1 MKPNKYQ
8 QIVLDDL
15 RSFFVRWR
23 LTNNPATAFN
33 EHWLDKGVSRM
44 RPYHLAATSAPQI
57 CTKVPT
63 AGGKTLIGIYA
74 LQEILNAMDK
84 RQGEPRV
91 CVWLVPSL
99 SIKDQVLRR
108 FNMAGDGYWL
118 ALREALGHRV
128 SVLSKEDLLSGSG
141 KFNAQRVREEV
152 VIAVLTYDSLRSKKV
167 EGRKLYQSNSE
178 LSSFD
183 ADIALSE
190 PDESFDSDSLV
201 AALASLQPVVI
212 VDESHNATSEL
223 SRESID
229 RIKPS
234 CVFEL
239 TATPREKAN
248 IISFVD
254 AMALRDE
261 HMVKLPVVVRNLLD
275 QSAVISHA
283 IDLQKRLE
291 AEAVA
296 EQNNGGSYI
305 RPIVLFQAEPKN
317 KTDSLTFEK
326 LRDQLVKE
334 RNIDPSWIKIKTANV
349 DELKKE
355 DLLSPHCP
363 VRFII
368 TVNALKEGWDC
379 NFAYIL
385 ATLADRSSPIDV
397 EQILGRIL
405 RQPHIRKHGKVPLNM
420 SYVLT
425 ASTVFSEALEKI
437 VAGLN
442 RAGFS
447 RNDYRTPDAV
457 VPESNPQATTQQ
469 QAENNTF
476 ELTVT
481 GDLLSANNRTP
492 ELADANTSIAS
503 SDTQEAENES
513 SAPDINNYSV
523 DSTIQY
529 GEQTNNQLDST
540 ASNTNGQYIAPEQ
553 REMMNNFPIR
563 KDFAAEIAE
572 LKLPQFFRRAPAGSL
587 FNEKNGGAL
596 LDKNMLLEGF
606 KLVDCNINDFKA
618 NLSSGDVAQIDLKE
632 LNAEGIADYEPTRI
646 SLKPH
651 EITTLRNYLATLTPD
666 AKRRQLSGLVSSW
679 LGKMP
684 PLGEPDLRAYISK
697 LLERLTP
704 DELDSVVEQQNVFV
718 ETVRK
723 RVRLEMKN
731 YRQKTLAQW
740 VRTNTV
746 FAEESFSFPKETS
759 PVSLY
764 APTSNTL
771 YEREEKAKSS
781 DIEKNMTD
789 WLAESPNICWW
800 HRNHQTRGFFL
811 NGSINHYPDF
821 IARTHNGTIVLIE
834 TKGEHLKND
843 DSDTKVELGKLWQDC
858 VGRKFRY
865 IMVFEQTP
873 LDGAVSWQDA
883 IEMLSVI

>member
-15 RSFFVRWR
+15 RSFLVRWR
-23 LTNNPATAFN
+23 LTNNPVTAFN

-44 RPYHLAATSAPQI
+44 GPYHSAATNAPQI

-128 SVLSKEDLLSGSG
+128 SVLSKEDLLGGSG

-152 VIAVLTYDSLRSKKV
+152 FIAVLTYDSLRSKKV

-183 ADIALSE
+183 ADIAVSE
-190 PDESFDSDSLV
+190 PDEGFDSDSLV

-229 RIKPS
+229 RLKPS
-234 CVFEL
+234 CVLEL
-239 TATPREKAN
+239 TATPRQTAN

-291 AEAVA
+291 AEAIA
-296 EQNNGGSYI
+296 EQSNGGFYI

-326 LRDQLVKE
+326 LKDQLVKE

-355 DLLSPHCP
+355 DLLSPNCP

-405 RQPHIRKHGKVPLNM
+405 RQPNIRKHGKVPLNM

-425 ASTVFSEALEKI
+425 SSTVFSEALEKI

-447 RNDYRTPDAV
+447 RNDYRTPDAIEPV
-457 VPESNPQATTQQ
+457 SYQQTTQEQ
-469 QAENNTF
+469 TESTTF

-481 GDLLSANNRTP
+481 GELLSTTNENP
-492 ELADANTSIAS
+492 LATDINTSAAS
-503 SDTQEAENES
+503 SEALEAKANAS
-513 SAPDINNYSV
+513 TSDNNYSA

-529 GEQTNNQLDST
+529 GEAANSQLDSV
-540 ASNTNGQYIAPEQ
+540 ASKTDGQYIAPEQ

-572 LKLPQFFRRAPAGSL
+572 LKLPQFFRRAPTGSL
-587 FNEKNGGAL
+587 FIEKNGGAL

-606 KLVDCNINDFKA
+606 RLVDCNINDFKA

-684 PLGEPDLRAYISK
+684 PLSEPDLRAYISK

-746 FAEESFSFPKETS
+746 FADESFSFPKESS

-781 DIEKNMTD
+781 DIEKAMTD

-800 HRNHQTRGFFL
+800 HRNHQSRGFFL

-821 IARTHNGTIVLIE
+821 IARTYNGTIVLIE

-858 VGRKFRY
+858 AGRKFRY

-873 LDGAVSWQDA
+873 LDGALSWQDA
-883 IEMLSVI
+883 IEVLNAI

>member
-1 MKPNKYQ
+1 M
-8 QIVLDDL
+8 
-15 RSFFVRWR
+15 
-23 LTNNPATAFN
+23 
-33 EHWLDKGVSRM
+33 
-44 RPYHLAATSAPQI
+44 
-57 CTKVPT
+57 
-63 AGGKTLIGIYA
+63 
-74 LQEILNAMDK
+74 
-84 RQGEPRV
+84 
-91 CVWLVPSL
+91 
-99 SIKDQVLRR
+99 
-108 FNMAGDGYWL
+108 
-118 ALREALGHRV
+118 
-128 SVLSKEDLLSGSG
+128 
-141 KFNAQRVREEV
+141 
-152 VIAVLTYDSLRSKKV
+152 
-167 EGRKLYQSNSE
+167 
-178 LSSFD
+178 
-183 ADIALSE
+183 
-190 PDESFDSDSLV
+190 
-201 AALASLQPVVI
+201 
-212 VDESHNATSEL
+212 
-223 SRESID
+223 
-229 RIKPS
+229 
-234 CVFEL
+234 
-239 TATPREKAN
+239 
-248 IISFVD
+248 
-254 AMALRDE
+254 
-261 HMVKLPVVVRNLLD
+261 
-275 QSAVISHA
+275 
-283 IDLQKRLE
+283 
-291 AEAVA
+291 
-296 EQNNGGSYI
+296 
-305 RPIVLFQAEPKN
+305 LFQAEPKN

-355 DLLSPHCP
+355 DLLSPNCP

-405 RQPHIRKHGKVPLNM
+405 RQPNIRKHGKIPLNM

-425 ASTVFSEALEKI
+425 ASAVFSEALEKI

-447 RNDYRTPDAV
+447 RNDFRTPDAIE
-457 VPESNPQATTQQ
+457 PT
-469 QAENNTF
+469 NNQLAQNHSQPASTAF
-476 ELTVT
+476 ALSST
-481 GDLLSANNRTP
+481 GDLLSAANQQPQEPVKPIDNSSRSEPEASTTSTP
-492 ELADANTSIAS
+492 DVEVED
-503 SDTQEAENES
+503 
-513 SAPDINNYSV
+513 SV
-523 DSTIQY
+523 DATIQY
-529 GEQTNNQLDST
+529 GEYANSQLDAEAT
-540 ASNTNGQYIAPEQ
+540 KTDGQYIAPEQ

-563 KDFAAEIAE
+563 KDFAAEIVA
-572 LKLPQFFRRAPAGSL
+572 LKLPQFFRRAPADSL
-587 FNEKNGGAL
+587 FAEKNGGAL

-606 KLVDCNINDFKA
+606 KLVDCNTNDFKA

-632 LNAEGIADYEPTRI
+632 LSTEGIADYEPTRI
-646 SLKPH
+646 SLRKPH
-651 EITTLRNYLATLTPD
+651 EISTLRNYLATLSPE
-666 AKRRQLSGLVSSW
+666 AKRRQLAGMVSNW

-684 PLGEPDLRAYISK
+684 PLSEPDLRSYISK
-697 LLERLTP
+697 LLDRLTA

-718 ETVRK
+718 ESVRK

-731 YRQKTLAQW
+731 YRKKTLAQW

-746 FAEESFSFPKETS
+746 FADESFSFPKESS

-781 DIEKNMTD
+781 DIEKSMTD

-800 HRNHQTRGFFL
+800 HRNHQSRGFFL

-883 IEMLSVI
+883 TEMLNAI

>member
-15 RSFFVRWR
+15 RSFLARWR
-23 LTNNPATAFN
+23 LSNNPATAFS
-33 EHWLDKGVSRM
+33 EHWFEKGVSRM
-44 RPYHLAATSAPQI
+44 RPYHSAATTAPQI

-99 SIKDQVLRR
+99 SIKDQVLNR
-108 FNMAGDGYWL
+108 FNLAGDGYWL

-183 ADIALSE
+183 ADIAVSE
-190 PDESFDSDSLV
+190 PDEGFDSDSLV

-229 RIKPS
+229 RLKPS
-234 CVFEL
+234 CVLEL
-239 TATPREKAN
+239 TATPRQTAN

-291 AEAVA
+291 AEAIA
-296 EQNNGGSYI
+296 EQSNGGFYI

-326 LRDQLVKE
+326 LKDQLVKE

-355 DLLSPHCP
+355 DLLSPNCP

-405 RQPHIRKHGKVPLNM
+405 RQPNIRKHGKVPLNM

-425 ASTVFSEALEKI
+425 SSTVFSEALEKI

-447 RNDYRTPDAV
+447 RNDYRTPDAIEPV
-457 VPESNPQATTQQ
+457 SNQQTTQKQ
-469 QAENNTF
+469 TESTTF

-481 GDLLSANNRTP
+481 GELLSTTNENP
-492 ELADANTSIAS
+492 LATDINTSAAS
-503 SDTQEAENES
+503 SEALEAKANAITS
-513 SAPDINNYSV
+513 DNNYSA

-529 GEQTNNQLDST
+529 GEAANSQLDSL
-540 ASNTNGQYIAPEQ
+540 ASKTDGQYIAPEQ

-587 FNEKNGGAL
+587 FIEKNGGAL

-606 KLVDCNINDFKA
+606 RLVDCNINDFKA

-684 PLGEPDLRAYISK
+684 PLSEPDLRAYISK

-704 DELDSVVEQQNVFV
+704 DELDSV
-718 ETVRK
+718 
-723 RVRLEMKN
+723 
-731 YRQKTLAQW
+731 
-740 VRTNTV
+740 
-746 FAEESFSFPKETS
+746 
-759 PVSLY
+759 
-764 APTSNTL
+764 
-771 YEREEKAKSS
+771 
-781 DIEKNMTD
+781 
-789 WLAESPNICWW
+789 
-800 HRNHQTRGFFL
+800 
-811 NGSINHYPDF
+811 
-821 IARTHNGTIVLIE
+821 
-834 TKGEHLKND
+834 
-843 DSDTKVELGKLWQDC
+843 
-858 VGRKFRY
+858 
-865 IMVFEQTP
+865 
-873 LDGAVSWQDA
+873 
-883 IEMLSVI
+883 

>member
-8 QIVLDDL
+8 EVVLDDL
-15 RSFFVRWR
+15 RSFLARWR
-23 LTNNPATAFN
+23 LCNNPAAAFN
-33 EHWLDKGVSRM
+33 DHWVAKGVSRM
-44 RPYHLAATSAPQI
+44 RPYHVTATSAPQI

-74 LQEILNAMDK
+74 LKEIFNAMDK
-84 RQGEPRV
+84 RQGDPRV

-99 SIKDQVLRR
+99 SIKDQVLTR
-108 FNMAGDGYWL
+108 FNMVGDGYWL

-128 SVLSKEDLLSGSG
+128 SVLSKEELLSGSG
-141 KFNAQRVREEV
+141 KFNAQQVREEV
-152 VIAVLTYDSLRSKKV
+152 VVAVLTYDSLRSKIV

-178 LSSFD
+178 LSSFN
-183 ADIALSE
+183 ADIADSD
-190 PDESFDSDSLV
+190 PDDSFDSDSLV
-201 AALASLQPVVI
+201 AVLASLQPVVI

-229 RIKPS
+229 RLKPS
-234 CVFEL
+234 CVLEL
-239 TATPREKAN
+239 TATPRETAN

-275 QSAVISHA
+275 KSAVIAHA

-291 AEAVA
+291 EEALT
-296 EQNNGGSYI
+296 ELNISGTFI

-317 KTDSLTFEK
+317 KKDSLTFEK
-326 LRDQLVKE
+326 LRDQLIKE

-355 DLLSPHCP
+355 DLLSPNCP

-405 RQPHIRKHGKVPLNM
+405 RQPKIRKHGVIPLNM

-425 ASTVFSEALEKI
+425 ASAVFSEALEKI

-447 RNDYRTPDAV
+447 RNDFRTPDV
-457 VPESNPQATTQQ
+457 IEPDNNQPSSNHTQSTNHQ
-469 QAENNTF
+469 FVLSSTNS
-476 ELTVT
+476 
-481 GDLLSANNRTP
+481 LLSADSQQTP
-492 ELADANTSIAS
+492 GLVNSMPNTFTS
-503 SDTQEAENES
+503 EAEALSTKSMFES
-513 SAPDINNYSV
+513 DCSV
-523 DSTIQY
+523 DTTIQY
-529 GEQTNNQLDST
+529 AKYANSLLDAEAT
-540 ASNTNGQYIAPEQ
+540 KNDGLYIAPEL
-553 REMMNNFPIR
+553 REMMNTVRIR
-563 KDFAAEIAE
+563 KDFIGEIAE
-572 LKLPQFFRRAPAGSL
+572 LKLPQFFRYAPKESL
-587 FNEKNGGAL
+587 FAEANGGVL
-596 LDKNMLLEGF
+596 LDRNMLLEGF
-606 KLVDCNINDFKA
+606 RLVDCNTNDFKA

-632 LNAEGIADYEPTRI
+632 LSADGIADYEPTRI
-646 SLKPH
+646 SLKPR
-651 EITTLRNYLATLTPD
+651 EISALRNYLATLSPD
-666 AKRRQLSGLVSSW
+666 SKRQQLTGMVSNW

-684 PLGEPDLRAYISK
+684 PLSEPDLRAYISK
-697 LLERLTP
+697 LLDRLTA

-718 ETVRK
+718 ESVRK

-731 YRQKTLAQW
+731 YRKKKLAQW
-740 VRTNTV
+740 VRTDTV
-746 FAEESFSFPKETS
+746 FADKSFSFPKES
-759 PVSLY
+759 SLVNLY
-764 APTSNTL
+764 TPTSNTL
-771 YEREEKAKSS
+771 YEREEKAKST
-781 DIEKNMTD
+781 DLEKSMTD
-789 WLAESPNICWW
+789 WLAESPNIRWW
-800 HRNHQTRGFFL
+800 HRNNQTRGFFL

-821 IARTHNGTIVLIE
+821 IARTHSGTVVLIE

-858 VGRKFRY
+858 AGRGFRY

-873 LDGAVSWQDA
+873 LDGAICWQDA
-883 IEMLSVI
+883 IEMLNQI